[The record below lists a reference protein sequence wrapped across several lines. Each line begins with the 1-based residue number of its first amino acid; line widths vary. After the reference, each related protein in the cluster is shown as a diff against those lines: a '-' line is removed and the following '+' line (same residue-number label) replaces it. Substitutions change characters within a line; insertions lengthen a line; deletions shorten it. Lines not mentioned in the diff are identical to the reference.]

1 MSQSKANMYKS
12 VKSMLA
18 KTEDAYPQL
27 LSESFVN
34 ANNDFGN
41 SAGMHLLLS
50 HMSGRDTI
58 LRDSALDLTANLMQ
72 ADPSICVQLLK
83 VNILSNLILSVL
95 RQDLTTLK
103 QIEAILQAAI
113 DCKHRQTL
121 LNKS

>member
-50 HMSGRDTI
+50 HMSGSDTI